1 MMKSSGDFDQLRN
14 RILELSR
21 NRQRVIIGIDGPCGS
36 GKTTLAGRLKEAL
49 PSCAVI
55 HTDDF
60 FLQPSMRTVE
70 RLAEPGGNMDRERL
84 YEEVMKRAGEKNG
97 FTYRK
102 YDCQTGAFSPVDIRE
117 ASILIVEGS
126 YSLHPDLASH
136 YDLTIFL
143 NIDPE
148 EQLNRLEK
156 RVGKERLS
164 RFVNEWI
171 PLENRY
177 FQALGIA
184 SKADIRLSSKA
195 L

>member
-1 MMKSSGDFDQLRN
+1 MMKHSGDFDQLRD
-14 RILELSR
+14 RILALSKTC
-21 NRQRVIIGIDGPCGS
+21 QQVIIGIDGPCGS
-36 GKTTLAGRLKEAL
+36 GKSTLARRLKEAL

-60 FLQPSMRTVE
+60 FLQPFMRTE
-70 RLAEPGGNMDRERL
+70 KRLSEPGGNMDRERL
-84 YEEVMKRAGEKNG
+84 YEEVFQRARGKNG

-102 YDCQTGAFSPVDIRE
+102 YDCQTGAFSPVNIS
-117 ASILIVEGS
+117 ASSILIVEGS
-126 YSLHPDLASH
+126 YSLHPDLVSH
-136 YDLTIFL
+136 YDLTVFL
-143 NIDPE
+143 SIAPE
-148 EQLNRLEK
+148 EQLKRLEK
-156 RVGKERLS
+156 RVGKERLP

-184 SKADIRLSSKA
+184 SKADVHLNSIA